1 MKNKLSAAVL
11 CLSMVSGA
19 FAAEASV
26 SFDQKGGAGVSQII
40 SQLNSAAPEA
50 GIIPLPGNPKAA
62 KKWTV
67 IVFVNAKNNLE
78 EFGIKDVNEMEMIGS
93 DENMNIVA
101 ELGRINGYST
111 SDGDWKGSRR
121 YLVKKD
127 ANTAAITSPIVM
139 EIPKSDMGSWQY
151 MVDFT
156 KWAMTNYPAQK
167 YVLVVWNHGSGW
179 NKDLPMADG
188 RGISY
193 DDETGHHITTAEL
206 RKSLAAVGGVNILS
220 MDACLMQMVEVAYEV
235 KGLAEYIVAS
245 EETEPGDGYTY
256 NSFLGPLAKNPAMGS
271 AELSRVMV
279 DGYTDH
285 YQSINQGA
293 TQSSIKVAALDQFAA
308 LVDGFTDALMAAN
321 DLTVAKNAKA
331 KTQAFYYSS
340 NKDMYHFAKL
350 VGETTANA
358 EVKAKAAELMGYIK
372 NTLVFHNRATGAKY
386 ANSFGIAAYMPSSY
400 TASYDSLLWAQDS
413 KWDDFTKWLK

>member
-1 MKNKLSAAVL
+1 MVNKLFAAVV
-11 CLSMVSGA
+11 CLVMVSGA
-19 FAAEASV
+19 FALEGSV
-26 SFDQKGGAGVSQII
+26 SFDRKGSVARIVKQI
-40 SQLNSAAPEA
+40 SAAAPEA

-62 KKWTV
+62 KEWTV
-67 IVFVNAKNNLE
+67 MVFVNAKNNLE
-78 EFGIKDVNEMEMIGS
+78 SYGLKDVNEMEMAGS
-93 DENMNIVA
+93 DDNVNIVA

-121 YLVKKD
+121 YLVQKD
-127 ANTAAITSPIVM
+127 NNPSVITSPVVM
-139 EIPKSDMGSWQY
+139 EIPASDMGSWQY

-156 KWAMTNYPAQK
+156 RWAMTNYPAKK
-167 YVLVVWNHGSGW
+167 YALVVWNHGSGW
-179 NKDLPMADG
+179 NKDRPMIGA

-193 DDETGHHITTAEL
+193 DDETGNHITTAQL
-206 RKSLAAVGGVNILS
+206 RQALAAIGGVNILS
-220 MDACLMQMVEVAYEV
+220 MDACLMQMIEVAYEM

-256 NSFLGPLAKNPAMGS
+256 DTFLGPLAQNPAMGS

-279 DGYTDH
+279 DAYTDH

-293 TQSSIKVAALDQFAA
+293 TQSSIKVAALEQFAA
-308 LVDGFTDALMAAN
+308 LVDGFAAALMNAG

-331 KTQAFYYSS
+331 KTQAFYYSN

-350 VGETTANA
+350 VSEATANA
-358 EVKAKAAELMGYIK
+358 EVAGKAAELMAFIK
-372 NTLVFHNRATGAKY
+372 GSLVHHNRTTGAKY
-386 ANSFGIAAYMPSSY
+386 ADSYGVAAYMPSSY
-400 TASYDSLLWAQDS
+400 TASYDALLWAQDS